1 MNDLSTSWVVA
12 LTLAVVWELV
22 WKGLALWRA
31 GRRHDTVW
39 FVILLLV
46 NTMGILPIIYLL
58 THKDE
63 VKK

>member
-1 MNDLSTSWVVA
+1 MNDLSGTWVA
-12 LTLAVVWELV
+12 LLVLAAVWELV

-39 FVILLLV
+39 FVVLLLL

-58 THKDE
+58 THDDE

>member
-1 MNDLSTSWVVA
+1 MNDLSGTWVA
-12 LTLAVVWELV
+12 LLVLAAVWELV

-39 FVILLLV
+39 FVVLLLL